1 MKSESPNYEKEK
13 TVSALRMEGVSKAY
27 RAGAETVRAL
37 VDVDLDVAPGEIVVI
52 VGPSGS
58 GKSTLL
64 AVAGVLL
71 SPDAGTVRVAGTDV
85 GAGLSKAGLT
95 QLRREHIGFVFQ
107 GANLVPYLT
116 AAENL
121 RVVASSR
128 SRRAIRADA
137 AALLDAVGMAGR
149 VGHLPAQL
157 SGGERQRVAIARALM
172 NRPELLLVDEPTSAL
187 DTDLGSHVMDLLVAQ
202 ARDNGIG
209 TVVVTH
215 DPLVAKRGDRI
226 AAMRDGRLHHRDLQP
241 ALPVWS
247 FRPDLC

>member
-1 MKSESPNYEKEK
+1 MES
-13 TVSALRMEGVSKAY
+13 VSKAY

-37 VDVDLDVAPGEIVVI
+37 LDVNLDVAPGEIFVI

-64 AVAGVLL
+64 AVAGALL
-71 SPDAGTVRVAGTDV
+71 SPDAGTVRVAGTEIS
-85 GAGLSKAGLT
+85 ASRNSSSLSNAALAR
-95 QLRREHIGFVFQ
+95 LRREHVGFVFQ

-137 AALLDAVGMAGR
+137 TALLDAVGMAGR
-149 VGHLPAQL
+149 AHHLPAQL

-187 DTDLGSHVMDLLVAQ
+187 DTNLGSHVMDLLVTR
-202 ARDNGIG
+202 ARDNGTG

-215 DPLVAKRGDRI
+215 DPLVANRGDRI
-226 AAMRDGRLHHRDLQP
+226 AEMRDGRLHHKDLQP
-241 ALPVWS
+241 V
-247 FRPDLC
+247 

>member
-1 MKSESPNYEKEK
+1 
-13 TVSALRMEGVSKAY
+13 MEGVSKAY
-27 RAGAETVRAL
+27 RAGDQTVRAL
-37 VDVDLDVAPGEIVVI
+37 VGVDLDVAPGEIVVI

-64 AVAGVLL
+64 AVAGALL
-71 SPDAGTVRVAGTDV
+71 SPDAGTMLVAGRK
-85 GAGLSKAGLT
+85 GSGLSSAGLAR
-95 QLRREHIGFVFQ
+95 LRREHVGFVFQ

-128 SRRAIRADA
+128 SRRAARADA

-149 VGHLPAQL
+149 AGQLPAHL
-157 SGGERQRVAIARALM
+157 SGGERQRIAIARALM
-172 NRPELLLVDEPTSAL
+172 NHPELLLVDEPTSAL
-187 DTDLGSHVMDLLVAQ
+187 DTELGSQVMDLLVTQ
-202 ARDNGIG
+202 ARDNGTG

-226 AAMRDGRLHHRDLQP
+226 AEMRDGRLHHQDRQP
-241 ALPVWS
+241 A
-247 FRPDLC
+247 